1 MPTPPKSAQRLL
13 RGFLRPELTEEVFG
27 DLEERF
33 EDLCETASPAHAR
46 RHYWYQVF
54 HYLRP
59 FAIRKP
65 RFINS
70 NNYVMHQHHLLMAFR
85 QIRRYKGSFLINF
98 IGLASGLSAAL
109 LIGLWIQDEFR
120 VDRIFPNEDHLYQ
133 VMLNREE
140 QDGEITTMAYTAGP
154 LADALMAEIP
164 EIEAAAIHQVSF
176 SDEEVL
182 VYEDTKVLSF
192 PAYGTPN
199 YFSVLPYTL
208 LWGSPDQV
216 LTQPDQAVLTRSMAI
231 KLFGNP
237 GEALGKTI
245 TGPYERPYT
254 VAGIM
259 EDVPSNASIQFDA
272 LFSWTV
278 FLETHRWLHE
288 WGNQDPYTL
297 VTLRDNTDLGAVQ
310 QKLSTFL
317 QSKMPN
323 TSKSLFLRPYTSQHL
338 YGKYVQGQQAGG
350 RIVYVRLFMGI
361 AIAILL
367 IACVNFMNLSTAH
380 ATRRSKEVG
389 IKKAL
394 GARKPLLT
402 GQFMEEAFVH
412 VLLALVGAY
421 LLTAI
426 LLPGF
431 NQFTGKSLSL
441 WSGWQLLLVMLGVAL
456 AAGWVAGSYPALY
469 LSRLSPIRSLK
480 GQNQPG
486 TRSLTIR
493 RGLVVFQFTLS
504 VIFILGVIIIAQQMA
519 YIQNKDLGFNK
530 DQIIYFSHDYV
541 LEDDT
546 DTYYTFLE
554 DLRQLPEVSKAA
566 SFSHDLAGNHGGTS
580 GLTWPGKDPDTR
592 IEFGSLEVGPGFLDA
607 LSVPMVA
614 GSTFPPPSS
623 DTLAKIIFNEA
634 AIAAMGLTDPVGKI
648 ITLWGEP
655 KEIVGVTKNIHFES
669 LYEPITPCFF
679 NMYPVLE
686 KTLVKAETENLSATL
701 AAIRAIHDRYSPN
714 HPLTFQFMDDDFA
727 KQYAAE
733 QQLGQLSRYFAGIA
747 ILISCLGL
755 LGLAA
760 FSA

>member
-1 MPTPPKSAQRLL
+1 
-13 RGFLRPELTEEVFG
+13 
-27 DLEERF
+27 
-33 EDLCETASPAHAR
+33 
-46 RHYWYQVF
+46 
-54 HYLRP
+54 
-59 FAIRKP
+59 
-65 RFINS
+65 
-70 NNYVMHQHHLLMAFR
+70 
-85 QIRRYKGSFLINF
+85 
-98 IGLASGLSAAL
+98 
-109 LIGLWIQDEFR
+109 
-120 VDRIFPNEDHLYQ
+120 
-133 VMLNREE
+133 
-140 QDGEITTMAYTAGP
+140 
-154 LADALMAEIP
+154 
-164 EIEAAAIHQVSF
+164 
-176 SDEEVL
+176 
-182 VYEDTKVLSF
+182 
-192 PAYGTPN
+192 
-199 YFSVLPYTL
+199 
-208 LWGSPDQV
+208 
-216 LTQPDQAVLTRSMAI
+216 
-231 KLFGNP
+231 
-237 GEALGKTI
+237 
-245 TGPYERPYT
+245 
-254 VAGIM
+254 
-259 EDVPSNASIQFDA
+259 
-272 LFSWTV
+272 
-278 FLETHRWLHE
+278 
-288 WGNQDPYTL
+288 
-297 VTLRDNTDLGAVQ
+297 
-310 QKLSTFL
+310 
-317 QSKMPN
+317 
-323 TSKSLFLRPYTSQHL
+323 
-338 YGKYVQGQQAGG
+338 
-350 RIVYVRLFMGI
+350 
-361 AIAILL
+361 
-367 IACVNFMNLSTAH
+367 
-380 ATRRSKEVG
+380 EVG

-755 LGLAA
+755 LSLAA
-760 FSA
+760 FSAQRRRKEIGIRKTLGANPRQLIFLLSKEFTFTVLIGILLAQPISYWLADGWLSSFAFHETLTVWPFVFAACIALLMAWLTVGVQTFGAARLNPVSVLKEE